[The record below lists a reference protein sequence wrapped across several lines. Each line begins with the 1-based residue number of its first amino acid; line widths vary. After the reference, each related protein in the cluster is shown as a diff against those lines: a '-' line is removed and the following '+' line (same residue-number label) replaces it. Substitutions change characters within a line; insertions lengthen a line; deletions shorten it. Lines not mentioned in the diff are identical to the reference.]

1 MSSKVKIFAAS
12 ASKEL
17 ALTIAEKFGQNLGNT
32 SIVYFSD
39 GEFEPSFDETVRG
52 CHVFIVQSTPPP
64 SDNLMELLLMID
76 AAKRASAYKISAVMP
91 FFGYARQD
99 K

>member
-17 ALTIAEKFGQNLGNT
+17 ALTIAEKFGLPIGDT

-64 SDNLMELLLMID
+64 SDN
-76 AAKRASAYKISAVMP
+76 RWNCC
-91 FFGYARQD
+91 
-99 K
+99 

>member
-17 ALTIAEKFGQNLGNT
+17 AITIAEKFGQPLGDT

-76 AAKRASAYKISAVMP
+76 AAK
-91 FFGYARQD
+91 
-99 K
+99 

>member
-17 ALTIAEKFGQNLGNT
+17 ALTIAEKFGQPLGDT

-64 SDNLMELLLMID
+64 SDKPIAITVLIPKSKVDPTHIAIHLSQVESIN
-76 AAKRASAYKISAVMP
+76 
-91 FFGYARQD
+91 
-99 K
+99 